1 MRLQP
6 GVLRFLRTLQP
17 SANVLELGCGNGEL
31 LLELIRRGHR
41 GEYVGLDFSE
51 KLLSIARS
59 RVPEH
64 FAGSLIQRDLADPNW
79 AAGLNGPFDVVLAFA
94 VLHHLPGEELRRR
107 VIEQVYHLLVPRGRF
122 VHSNWQFLNS
132 PRLRARVLPWER
144 VELSPKEVDPGD
156 YLLDWRRGGYGLR
169 YVHHFTVEELKKL
182 AMEMGFVV
190 EESYHS
196 DGEGG
201 RLGLYQVWVR
211 K

>member
-1 MRLQP
+1 M
-6 GVLRFLRTLQP
+6 GVLRFLKTLQP
-17 SANVLELGCGNGEL
+17 SVNVLELGCGNGEL

-41 GEYVGLDFSE
+41 GKYAGLDFSE

-79 AAGLNGPFDVVLAFA
+79 AASLNGPFDVVLAFA

-107 VIEQVYHLLVPRGRF
+107 VIEQVYHLLVPEGRF

-132 PRLRARVLPWER
+132 PRLRARVLPWKR
-144 VELSPKEVDPGD
+144 VKLSPKEVDPGD